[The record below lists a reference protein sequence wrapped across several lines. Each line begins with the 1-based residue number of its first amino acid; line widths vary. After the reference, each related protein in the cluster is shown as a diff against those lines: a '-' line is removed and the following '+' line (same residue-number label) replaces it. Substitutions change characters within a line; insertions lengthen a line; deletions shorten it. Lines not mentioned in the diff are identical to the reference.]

1 MRNKTLLHS
10 WKLKKKPKNSNNQK
24 QNFLH
29 INKSWEAHCAEK
41 QQKLQN
47 MRSRLK
53 KKNFLK
59 YLQGFVLLQFLVSVL
74 VCYKNS
80 QHFAAAQVLGFR
92 EREKKPPIPCS
103 EELPLWVQS
112 RGKAGGLW
120 LECLTAG
127 SSYDTGRNQSRNSGK

>member
-1 MRNKTLLHS
+1 MCRKAT
-10 WKLKKKPKNSNNQK
+10 KVTEYEIQT
-24 QNFLH
+24 
-29 INKSWEAHCAEK
+29 
-41 QQKLQN
+41 
-47 MRSRLK
+47 K